1 MIEKI
6 KKLASSLTKSG
17 LKKQEVVALCI
28 GNSIYYPVIILAVNA
43 CNAIMSPCNPNYT
56 ECKCFLIYL
65 YFILIPIFNIPI
77 QILKLNH
84 M

>member
-1 MIEKI
+1 MVEKVER
-6 KKLASSLTKSG
+6 LASSLTKSG

-56 ECKCFLIYL
+56 ECKFF
-65 YFILIPIFNIPI
+65 YFKVKQN
-77 QILKLNH
+77 
-84 M
+84 